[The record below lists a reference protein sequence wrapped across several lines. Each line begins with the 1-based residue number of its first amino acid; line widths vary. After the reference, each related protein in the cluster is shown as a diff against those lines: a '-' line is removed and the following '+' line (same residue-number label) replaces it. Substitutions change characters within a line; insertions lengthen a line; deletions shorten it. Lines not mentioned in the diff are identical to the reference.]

1 MTNDLGERAAG
12 VCGLRRARG
21 RRTVENRETDCAHDG
36 YCRWTRDCATEIDR
50 CVPSMLC
57 GYGCAPGLSCQEI
70 ELPLVDG
77 SCEDPV
83 PTMLCLP

>member
-1 MTNDLGERAAG
+1 MESIEL
-12 VCGLRRARG
+12 V
-21 RRTVENRETDCAHDG
+21 RELNEFAH
-36 YCRWTRDCATEIDR
+36 TLLELEIDR